1 MRLIRLLDDIATD
14 LEQQVGKIRDAA
26 TAASEVED
34 SADEQAA
41 AVNARLVALGVIIK
55 LLTKQ
60 LEVRID
66 G

>member
-1 MRLIRLLDDIATD
+1 MRLIQILDDIATD
-14 LEQQVGKIRDAA
+14 LEQQTQAIRVAA

-41 AVNARLVALGVIIK
+41 AVHARLVALGMIIK
-55 LLTKQ
+55 LLTRQ
-60 LEVRID
+60 LEVRIH